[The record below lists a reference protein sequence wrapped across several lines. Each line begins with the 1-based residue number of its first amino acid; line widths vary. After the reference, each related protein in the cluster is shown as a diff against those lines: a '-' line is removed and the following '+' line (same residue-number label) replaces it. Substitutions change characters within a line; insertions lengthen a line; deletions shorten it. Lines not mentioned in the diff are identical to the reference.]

1 MTDAVVEV
9 GPVTVRGP
17 NSAEMEWVSA
27 GIEAIDDELT
37 LIDDRA
43 IAVADIWRT
52 IMADVVG
59 GPAETMVIVCP
70 TWWSSSRVERV
81 YEAAQTV
88 AGDVAMLRR
97 ADLLSDQRT
106 WLVEIASEFLVVSSA
121 AGIVDVVRRGD
132 TDALVSRIP
141 TSTSVLVDA
150 PEGVEEAR
158 LAADR
163 LRANGLDAVVADRD
177 WVLRSVDV
185 PPSPDEAGKDEARAP
200 ARRSRRTTAVL
211 VGTLVSAAVVGVGFA
226 ARENVPAADD
236 IPMTLLVEGR
246 VGVMVPAQWKVKRV
260 TSGPGSARV
269 QVVSPD
275 DATVALH
282 VTQSSLPPQQ
292 SHEQIVDSLREAL
305 GQEPDGVFV
314 EFNPSDGRAGRP
326 VVTYREIRPDHHI
339 AWVVLIDQS
348 LRIAVGCQSAPG
360 REEAVREVCDRAIRS
375 AHAVF

>member
-121 AGIVDVVRRGD
+121 AGVVDVVRRGD

-158 LAADR
+158 LVADR
-163 LRANGLDAVVADRD
+163 LRANGVDAVVADRD
-177 WVLRSVDV
+177 WVLRSVDA
-185 PPSPDEAGKDEARAP
+185 PPLPDEVGKDEARAP

-226 ARENVPAADD
+226 ARENVPAGDD

-292 SHEQIVDSLREAL
+292 SHGQIVDSLREAL

-314 EFNPSDGRAGRP
+314 EFNPFHGRAGRP